1 MSLRQPFDLCMFM
14 LSLHVITFKPGILL
28 TGINGLISVC
38 LQSLLEPAQRQ
49 LVQAVHVTA
58 FRLIPDFGLGT
69 DSQLPA
75 RHKLLGLIMHGQ
87 ALSFLPA
94 ICS

>member
-1 MSLRQPFDLCMFM
+1 MLLRQPFDSCMFM
-14 LSLHVITFKPGILL
+14 LSQHVITSKPGILL
-28 TGINGLISVC
+28 TGISGLISVC
-38 LQSLLEPAQRQ
+38 LKSLLEPAQRQ

-58 FRLIPDFGLGT
+58 SRLIPDFGLGT
-69 DSQLPA
+69 DSQIPA
-75 RHKLLGLIMHGQ
+75 RHKLLGLILHGQ